1 VTRLAR
7 AAALTLAAAAL
18 AAAAAALRLIDRW
31 VWRDTRIDHPWPEN
45 AYDRGARC

>member
-18 AAAAAALRLIDRW
+18 AVAAERW
-31 VWRDTRIDHPWPEN
+31 VWRDARIDHPWPED
-45 AYDRGARC
+45 AYERGAR